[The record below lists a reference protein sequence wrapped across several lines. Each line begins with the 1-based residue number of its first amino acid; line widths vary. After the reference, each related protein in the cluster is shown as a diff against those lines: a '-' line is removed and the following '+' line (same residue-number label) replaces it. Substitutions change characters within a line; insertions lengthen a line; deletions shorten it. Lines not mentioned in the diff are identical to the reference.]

1 MTRAPSP
8 QQQAVI
14 DFVRDDRRSAFVE
27 AVAGAGKTTTL
38 INALS
43 ETRGWVAFVAYNKKI
58 ADEIKAKIAPLNL
71 GNRVRAGTFHSFGL
85 AAWRRAYP
93 DVKCGPEAAR
103 EKADRTV
110 KALNIKPALE
120 NFVLRLMSLAKQTA
134 VGLDIPMS
142 DDGIYWKLIEHFD
155 MLYDLEDE
163 DLAPEGVKLAMH
175 GLHLHS
181 KHANT
186 IIDFDDMIWMPVI
199 SNIKLWQNDVVFVD
213 EAQDTN
219 PCRRAYVAK
228 MLNPSRGRAIFV
240 GDRHQAIYGFTGADN
255 DAVDQIIRDFNCVSL
270 PLTVTYRCPKAVVA
284 KAQEV
289 VSHIQAH
296 ETAPEGEVRTIAYDS
311 GPVNEHTHNP
321 TPYRNDFMTMVLEK
335 QLAVTDAILCRK
347 TKPLVETAFGL
358 IRAGI
363 ACHVEGKD
371 IGAGLISLIDK
382 YKSAKTLK
390 ALIGR
395 LEAYGERRC
404 AKLTAQKKESQ
415 AEALADRIAT
425 IKVIAEKFHTV
436 DELKNQITS
445 MFEDGDNQKKPTL
458 TLSTVHKSKGREW
471 PRVFILGANAWMPGP
486 WARQEWEQ
494 EQERN
499 LMYVAYTR
507 AQREL
512 IFINVPAE
520 K

>member
-1 MTRAPSP
+1 MRADAALRVGP
-8 QQQAVI
+8 
-14 DFVRDDRRSAFVE
+14 
-27 AVAGAGKTTTL
+27 GAGGPGGRRC
-38 INALS
+38 
-43 ETRGWVAFVAYNKKI
+43 TRRL
-58 ADEIKAKIAPLNL
+58 KAKIAPLNL

-142 DDGIYWKLIEHFD
+142 DDSVYWKLIEHFD

-296 ETAPEGEVRTIAYDS
+296 ETAPTGKVSTIQQEQFNVDFVAPLQQPYA
-311 GPVNEHTHNP
+311 P
-321 TPYRNDFMTMVLEK
+321 TVIQRLN
-335 QLAVTDAILCRK
+335 ATDAILCRK

-371 IGAGLISLIDK
+371 IGAGLISLIEGSSVDPAIVDRVRAEVGDAQRVLVLLD
-382 YKSAKTLK
+382 SNHSFAHVT
-390 ALIGR
+390 AE
-395 LEAYGERRC
+395 LEAYCGLVTPGSYIVATDGIMQSLSDVPRGQPGWQTDNPSEAARRF
-404 AKLTAQKKESQ
+404 AAAHPEFVLEQ
-415 AEALADRIAT
+415 
-425 IKVIAEKFHTV
+425 
-436 DELKNQITS
+436 
-445 MFEDGDNQKKPTL
+445 P
-458 TLSTVHKSKGREW
+458 EW
-471 PRVFILGANAWMPGP
+471 PFNESNLT
-486 WARQEWEQ
+486 
-494 EQERN
+494 RN
-499 LMYVAYTR
+499 LTHWPDGWLRRRSISGIAD
-507 AQREL
+507 
-512 IFINVPAE
+512 VPFTPA
-520 K
+520 KTPAP